1 MCICVRESLL
11 MRVCSGKSTFV
22 TFKCTKALP
31 RHHYAFNLTVQQ
43 SACSSVVMLPVQL
56 STSTSLLTALTLCR
70 HILVSLLFFQLFNK
84 INLPKARCMLHPVFA
99 PGSWCTTDLTW
110 EEESSCG
117 AHEWMF
123 SHSAEWRS
131 AVWLA
136 GKARPVVCIISS
148 GSSH

>member
-1 MCICVRESLL
+1 MAEETLHYDRAGGKEKPSHRESKAQDRFFIKFFLMDKRSFSNISEAKNVCASVCICVRESLL

-70 HILVSLLFFQLFNK
+70 HILVSLLFF
-84 INLPKARCMLHPVFA
+84 
-99 PGSWCTTDLTW
+99 
-110 EEESSCG
+110 
-117 AHEWMF
+117 
-123 SHSAEWRS
+123 SAFQ
-131 AVWLA
+131 
-136 GKARPVVCIISS
+136 
-148 GSSH
+148 